1 MMLYGTRENMEGI
14 WERYERSLRKKA
26 DVSEESGGEGNGDS
40 KGDNDSKINILVRR
54 EEED

>member
-1 MMLYGTRENMEGI
+1 MGLMLYGTRENMEGI

-54 EEED
+54 